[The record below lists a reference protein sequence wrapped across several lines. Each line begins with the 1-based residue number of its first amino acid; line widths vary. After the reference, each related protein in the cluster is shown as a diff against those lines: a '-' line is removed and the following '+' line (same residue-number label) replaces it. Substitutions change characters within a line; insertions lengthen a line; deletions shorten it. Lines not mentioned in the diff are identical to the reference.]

1 MPDSKP
7 LRDRKEGSQSSGFF
21 PKFHWDLEWH
31 LCRNMEICPQT
42 SISHVPFKRHLITK
56 PSIMLLMTL
65 FHITF
70 LVKTHTHT
78 HSCLESSPR
87 APKRGHGGREL
98 EGTCV
103 CPGLLSQPD
112 SSLLLVQCS
121 SPLPSSPG
129 SHAPSAGLASKL
141 ICILHPLSD

>member
-31 LCRNMEICPQT
+31 FCRNMEICPQT
-42 SISHVPFKRHLITK
+42 SISHMPFKRHLITK
-56 PSIMLLMTL
+56 TSIMLLMTL

-70 LVKTHTHT
+70 LVKKKKNKNR
-78 HSCLESSPR
+78 CLESSPR
-87 APKRGHGGREL
+87 PPKRGHGEREL

-112 SSLLLVQCS
+112 SSLLLVQCF
-121 SPLPSSPG
+121 SPLPSTPG

-141 ICILHPLSD
+141 ICILHTLSD